1 MYRDRGRYSDSVTIP
16 TVRATRTFRNDIESG
31 KPRFLL
37 KTLGSSRRASMSGSR
52 STAASG
58 SQPGLHQRA
67 RARRRRRTLLRPAA
81 SLHTR
86 SRGIA
91 ICEPTPKPEL
101 FYDSSC
107 VPGPGNYLGSSRGRD
122 SSILRARKTYNTPA
136 QGVNASCL
144 HAPAT

>member
-16 TVRATRTFRNDIESG
+16 TVRATRTFRNDIEGG
-31 KPRFLL
+31 KTRFLL
-37 KTLGSSRRASMSGSR
+37 KTLGSSRRASTSGSR

-91 ICEPTPKPEL
+91 ICEDPKTRI
-101 FYDSSC
+101 DS
-107 VPGPGNYLGSSRGRD
+107 VYQALGTHLGSSLGRD
-122 SSILRARKTYNTPA
+122 SSILRARKTYNTPVGA
-136 QGVNASCL
+136 
-144 HAPAT
+144 